1 MKPHIYLAERLA
13 AERAKRKRDLEEA
26 LFWAERC
33 EKYSK
38 QGFYFG
44 LGVIVALIV
53 GCTLAYW
60 FRN

>member
-1 MKPHIYLAERLA
+1 MRPHIYLAERLA

-26 LFWAERC
+26 WFWAERY
-33 EKYSK
+33 EEYSK
-38 QGFYFG
+38 QSLCFVLF
-44 LGVIVALIV
+44 VIIALIA